1 MRTCALCSRPEI
13 FNAPEQGPYGP
24 FTVLWRRG
32 AQQDQQGVV
41 VCRPCFC
48 LNEIPRIIGTLPT
61 AFDVQQI
68 FAVLDVAYALA
79 RDLEIGH
86 AAQAIADSWARRES
100 RGSEGSEGPRR
111 REGPS
116 THSKGGSAEGAT
128 RTRSRTPR
136 RGPQVGPWRASGRGR
151 ARG

>member
-48 LNEIPRIIGTLPT
+48 LNEIPRIIGSLPT
-61 AFDVQQI
+61 AIDVQQI
-68 FAVLDVAYALA
+68 IAVLDVAYALA
-79 RDLEIGH
+79 RDLEIGY
-86 AAQAIADSWARRES
+86 AAQAIAESWARREG
-100 RGSEGSEGPRR
+100 RGREGSERPWRPEGSSESGP
-111 REGPS
+111 
-116 THSKGGSAEGAT
+116 AEGAP

-136 RGPQVGPWRASGRGR
+136 RGPQVAPRRASGRGR

>member
-48 LNEIPRIIGTLPT
+48 LSEIPRIIGTLPT
-61 AFDVQQI
+61 EIDVQQI
-68 FAVLDVAYALA
+68 IAVLDVAYALA

-86 AAQAIADSWARRES
+86 AAQAIAETWAWRQG
-100 RGSEGSEGPRR
+100 RGREGSEGPRR
-111 REGPS
+111 REGRGAQS
-116 THSKGGSAEGAT
+116 ESGTSEGAP

-136 RGPQVGPWRASGRGR
+136 RATGRGR
-151 ARG
+151 GRG